1 MAAETVFQGS
11 LFSNDF
17 LEKSIES
24 LPDWQR
30 LSDPEIDTLADDL
43 REIFSNFPI
52 TQNLMKAR
60 QRMT

>member
-1 MAAETVFQGS
+1 VAAETVFQGS